1 MTTIV
6 RATLPAGQFALSDTF
21 QRVPSAEFEIVRVV
35 ANSTDRVLP
44 LLWATAEE
52 GEPFD
57 SLPEVV
63 AEDPTT
69 HDMSVVTEFDSEYLM
84 KIEWEMHVRV
94 LFYILKEED
103 ATILD
108 ARTKGDEWHFR
119 VLFPE
124 HDSVASMYQSCQDYD
139 ITLDIKQITQLSD
152 SFRRGWFGLT
162 EHQYETIVGAYREGY
177 YAVPRKANLEELANS
192 FGVSHQ
198 ALSERLRRGHEKLIA
213 NAMHL
218 ESTTA

>member
-6 RATLPAGQFALSDTF
+6 RATLPAEQFALDETF
-21 QRVPSAEFEIVRVV
+21 RRVPSAEFEIVRVV
-35 ANSTDRVLP
+35 ADSTDRVLP
-44 LLWATAEE
+44 LLWATADE

-57 SLPEVV
+57 SLPEVIS
-63 AEDPTT
+63 EDPTT
-69 HDMSVVTEFDSEYLM
+69 QEMSIVTEFDTEYLLKM
-84 KIEWEMHVRV
+84 DWEMHVRV

-108 ARTKGDEWHFR
+108 ARTKDGEWHFR

-124 HDSVASMYQSCQDYD
+124 HDSVGTMYQSCKDYD

-177 YAVPRKANLEELANS
+177 YSVPRKANLEELADR

-218 ESTTA
+218 ESTPV

>member
-6 RATLPAGQFALSDTF
+6 RATLPAGQFALENTF

-44 LLWATAEE
+44 LLWATADD
-52 GEPFD
+52 GAAFD
-57 SLPEVV
+57 SLPDAVR
-63 AEDPTT
+63 EDPTT
-69 HDMSVVTEFDSEYLM
+69 REVSVVTEFDTEYLL
-84 KIEWEMHVRV
+84 KLEWEMHVRV
-94 LFYILKEED
+94 LFYVLQEED

-108 ARTKGDEWHFR
+108 ARTKADDWHFR
-119 VLFPE
+119 ILFPE
-124 HDSVASMYQSCQDYD
+124 HDSVASMYQSCQEYD
-139 ITLDIKQITQLSD
+139 VSLDIKQITQLSD

-177 YAVPRKANLEELANS
+177 YAVPREANLEELAGS

-218 ESTTA
+218 ETSTV

>member
-6 RATLPAGQFALSDTF
+6 RTTLPAHQFALHDTF
-21 QRVPSAEFEIVRVV
+21 QCVPSAEFELVRVV
-35 ANSTDRVLP
+35 ANSTDEVLP

-57 SLPEVV
+57 SLPEAVE
-63 AEDPTT
+63 EDPST
-69 HDMSVVTEFDSEYLM
+69 HSASVVTEFDTEYLM
-84 KIEWEMHVRV
+84 KLEWEMHVRV

-108 ARTKGDEWHFR
+108 ARTKDDEWHFR

-124 HDSVASMYQSCQDYD
+124 HDSVATMYQSCQEYD

-177 YAVPRKANLEELANS
+177 YSVPRKANLEELANR

-218 ESTTA
+218 ETSSA